1 MRKTRF
7 FYVHHFLLAILLG
20 CMVLINS
27 AMETRREQKEEYL
40 KLAKQE
46 TETKEREM
54 QEAEGTEIRKAEET
68 GIQETDAKKTAG
80 QEEGEPAD
88 SGEEED
94 GAAGKEADGEKKE
107 EPMIRVLLM
116 DTGYTSYFH
125 PSVSLVYD
133 GQEMSYGPDCMETGA
148 EPVKITPKKGGVQVV
163 SIQRQNGNPVY
174 EGSLEISRRKEGFLL
189 VNELPLETYLE
200 AVVPS
205 EMPSGYEKEALK
217 AQAVCARTYAWKQM
231 QEEKLKE
238 YGADV
243 DDSVNYQV
251 YQNIEPQETTTRA
264 VEETKGKILCQ
275 NGEPVE
281 AYYFSTSAGVT
292 STNVIWGAD
301 EPASY
306 LKSVSCSFDAQ
317 EPWSWWQV
325 EIPWENLE
333 QRAADRLGK
342 EGELFSVVVT
352 RKEESGAVTG
362 LKVAA
367 EAGSFL
373 LEEEYA
379 IREFLS
385 PRGCVITEKDGTA
398 AEGGT
403 LLPSSYFEM
412 ETVPGTSVILTG
424 GGYGHGVG
432 MSQNG
437 ANQMAAQGYT
447 CEEIL
452 DYFFNNVEIRTIPL
466 AG

>member
-7 FYVHHFLLAILLG
+7 FYAHHFLLAVLLG
-20 CMVLINS
+20 SMVLINS
-27 AMETRREQKEEYL
+27 AMETRRAQKEEYL
-40 KLAKQE
+40 KLAEQE
-46 TETKEREM
+46 AETKEKEI
-54 QEAEGTEIRKAEET
+54 QEAKEMK
-68 GIQETDAKKTAG
+68 IQETDAEKTAG
-80 QEEGEPAD
+80 QEEGEQ
-88 SGEEED
+88 
-94 GAAGKEADGEKKE
+94 E

-125 PSVSLVYD
+125 PSVSLVFD
-133 GQEMSYGPDCMETGA
+133 GQEMSYGPDSMETG
-148 EPVKITPKKGGVQVV
+148 EDLKITPKEGGVQIT
-163 SIQRQNGNPVY
+163 SIQRQSGNPVY

-251 YQNIEPQETTTRA
+251 YQNIEPQETTTLA

-306 LKSVSCSFDAQ
+306 LKSVPCSFDAQ

-342 EGELFSVVVT
+342 EGELFSVDVT

>member
-7 FYVHHFLLAILLG
+7 FYAHHFLLAVLLG
-20 CMVLINS
+20 SMVLINS
-27 AMETRREQKEEYL
+27 AMETRRAQKEEYL
-40 KLAKQE
+40 KLAEQE
-46 TETKEREM
+46 AETKEKEI
-54 QEAEGTEIRKAEET
+54 QEAKEMK
-68 GIQETDAKKTAG
+68 IQETDAEKTAG
-80 QEEGEPAD
+80 QEEGEQ
-88 SGEEED
+88 
-94 GAAGKEADGEKKE
+94 E

-125 PSVSLVYD
+125 PSVSLVFD
-133 GQEMSYGPDCMETGA
+133 GQEMSYGPDSMETG
-148 EPVKITPKKGGVQVV
+148 EELKITPKEGGLQIT
-163 SIQRQNGNPVY
+163 SIQRQSGNPVY

-205 EMPSGYEKEALK
+205 EMPSGYKKEALK

-251 YQNIEPQETTTRA
+251 YQNIEPQETTTLA

-301 EPASY
+301 EPAPY

-342 EGELFSVVVT
+342 EGRLLSVAMT

-362 LKVAA
+362 LEVAA

-385 PRGCVITEKDGTA
+385 PQGCVITEKDGTA

-452 DYFFNNVEIRTIPL
+452 DYFFNDVEIRTLPL
-466 AG
+466 TG

>member
-1 MRKTRF
+1 
-7 FYVHHFLLAILLG
+7 
-20 CMVLINS
+20 MVLINS
-27 AMETRREQKEEYL
+27 AMETRRAQKEEYL
-40 KLAKQE
+40 KLA
-46 TETKEREM
+46 ERE
-54 QEAEGTEIRKAEET
+54 AEET
-68 GIQETDAKKTAG
+68 GIQEAEKTGIQEAEKREIQEADAEKTAG

-88 SGEEED
+88 SGKEEE

-116 DTGYTSYFH
+116 DTGYTSCFH
-125 PSVSLVYD
+125 PFVSLVFD
-133 GQEMSYGPDCMETGA
+133 GQERSYSPDSMETG
-148 EPVKITPKKGGVQVV
+148 EDLKITPREGGVQIT
-163 SIQRQNGNPVY
+163 SIQRQSGSPVY
-174 EGSLEISRRKEGFLL
+174 EGSIEISRREEGFLL

-205 EMPSGYEKEALK
+205 EMPSRYEMEALK

-231 QEEKLKE
+231 QERKLEE

-251 YQNIEPQETTTRA
+251 YQNISPQETTTQA
-264 VEETKGKILCQ
+264 VEETRGKILCQ

-306 LKSVSCSFDAQ
+306 LKSVPCSFDAQ

-342 EGELFSVVVT
+342 EGRLLGVAVT

-362 LKVAA
+362 LEVVS

-385 PRGCVITEKDGTA
+385 PQGCVITEKDGTS

-403 LLPSSYFEM
+403 LLPSSYFEI
-412 ETVPGTSVILTG
+412 EAAPGTSVVLTG

-437 ANQMAAQGYT
+437 ANQMAARGYT

-452 DYFFNNVEIRTIPL
+452 DYFFKDVEIRTLPL
-466 AG
+466 TG